1 MSSTQAVALTGE
13 ARITTAADREA
24 LQIQQRKRISAS
36 QIRLSE
42 SFPFFGALL
51 MMAPI
56 VMTNTIPTAATN
68 GRDLLFN
75 ADFVHSLNAHPRCCY
90 NSYRITISQFI

>member
-1 MSSTQAVALTGE
+1 MSGTHAVALAGE

-24 LQIQQRKRISAS
+24 LQIQQRKRIAAS

-51 MMAPI
+51 M
-56 VMTNTIPTAATN
+56 TADCEMLLLYWS
-68 GRDLLFN
+68 GRGFTDRCSPLAAQVYSLQ
-75 ADFVHSLNAHPRCCY
+75 AVRSPFVGP
-90 NSYRITISQFI
+90 Q